1 VILGATYVVRWD
13 MLKKNV
19 RSPKIVTTTNF
30 LEVFTNDEK
39 ATLAQLNRIMVLNMI
54 CFFMLGYLK
63 EGYP

>member
-1 VILGATYVVRWD
+1 
-13 MLKKNV
+13 MLNKNV

-30 LEVFTNDEK
+30 LEVLTNDEK
-39 ATLAQLNRIMVLNMI
+39 ATLAQLNTIMVLNMI